1 MKQRVISAVVA
12 AVIIIPLLIL
22 GGVPLSIAIGTLAA
36 IGLWELLRLRDKKNP
51 YPIVIKVLAFV
62 CLELLV
68 FSIPTAN
75 FNNNGVGL
83 KYLPIALSTLALLI
97 PAVFYKKE
105 NYSTKDAF
113 SVLGKVLLLGVFF
126 GALVGIANTP
136 IMVEAKKIA
145 GQWLLLYLFLVAACT
160 DTFAMII
167 GCLIG
172 KHKLIPAVSPKKS
185 VEGSIAG
192 SLMGTAIASLYYIN
206 IIGDYKVIY
215 VIIMTLVLTVLGQ
228 IGDLFYSKI
237 KRENDI
243 KDFSNIMPGH
253 GGILDRLDSF
263 SFIVLGYILMTA
275 LISLF

>member
-12 AVIIIPLLIL
+12 AIIVIPLLII
-22 GGVPLSIAIGTLAA
+22 GGVPFSIGLGALAA
-36 IGLWELLRLRDKKNP
+36 IALWELLRLRDKNNP
-51 YPIVIKVLAFV
+51 YPILIKVLAFA

-75 FNNNGVGL
+75 FNYNGIGL
-83 KYLPIALSTLALLI
+83 KFLPVVLSALALLI
-97 PAVFYKKE
+97 PSVFYKKE

-113 SVLGKVLLLGVFF
+113 SVLGIVMIIGVFF
-126 GALVGIANTP
+126 GALIGITNTP
-136 IMVEAKKIA
+136 ILVGTSKIA
-145 GQWLLLYLFLVAACT
+145 GQWLLLYLFLIAACT

-192 SLMGTAIASLYYIN
+192 SLMGTAIGTLYNIN
-206 IIGDYKVIY
+206 IIGDYKLIF
-215 VIIMTLVLTVLGQ
+215 VIIMTLVLSVLGQ